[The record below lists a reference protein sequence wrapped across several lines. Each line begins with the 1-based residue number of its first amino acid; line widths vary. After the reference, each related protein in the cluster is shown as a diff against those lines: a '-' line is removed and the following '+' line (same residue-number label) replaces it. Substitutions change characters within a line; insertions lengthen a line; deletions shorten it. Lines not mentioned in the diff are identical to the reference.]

1 MNNENSKDIN
11 DNTSKESKI
20 EKDKN
25 LSNFY
30 LSNKKEQNESG
41 FNNSNS
47 SKLHKSAFKLMNPQ
61 SSTNSYM

>member
-1 MNNENSKDIN
+1 MNNENLKDIN

-30 LSNKKEQNESG
+30 LSNKKEKNESG
-41 FNNSNS
+41 FNYSN
-47 SKLHKSAFKLMNPQ
+47 SKLHNSAFKVMNPQ
-61 SSTNSYM
+61 TSANSYM

>member
-30 LSNKKEQNESG
+30 LSNKKEKNESE

-47 SKLHKSAFKLMNPQ
+47 SKLHNSAFKVMNPQ
-61 SSTNSYM
+61 TSANSYM

>member
-1 MNNENSKDIN
+1 MNNENLKDIN
-11 DNTSKESKI
+11 DNTSKEPKI

-30 LSNKKEQNESG
+30 LSNKKEKNESE

-47 SKLHKSAFKLMNPQ
+47 SKLHNSAFKVMNPQ
-61 SSTNSYM
+61 TSANSYM